1 MKTATQNTTR
11 SGSRSHRGVAWIAF
25 TGSGLLALFWALY
38 FSGVLAFGDENA
50 MMTEFEA
57 AFPIAD
63 AVLATIL
70 FAAGLGL
77 WRGRRFGGFCLTV
90 GAAMTLYLGILDFT
104 FYSRQGLYAPLT
116 SDGAVELV
124 VNLICVVGGLI
135 GLGFGWKL
143 QGETS

>member
-1 MKTATQNTTR
+1 MNTAKRKPTR
-11 SGSRSHRGVAWIAF
+11 SGNGPHRGVAWIAF
-25 TGSGLLALFWALY
+25 TGSGLLVLFWVLY
-38 FSGVLAFGDENA
+38 FSGVLAFGEENT

-63 AVLATIL
+63 AALATIL
-70 FAAGLGL
+70 FNAGLGL
-77 WRGRRFGGFCLTV
+77 WRGKRFGGFCLTA

-124 VNLICVVGGLI
+124 VNLLCAVGGLI

-143 QGETS
+143 QGERS

>member
-1 MKTATQNTTR
+1 MTTAVLQA
-11 SGSRSHRGVAWIAF
+11 SRIEAITHRGVAWIAF
-25 TGSGLLALFWALY
+25 VGSGLLVLFWVLY
-38 FSGVLAFGDENA
+38 FSGVLAFGDGDT

-70 FAAGLGL
+70 FAAGMGL
-77 WRGRRFGGFCLTV
+77 WRGRRFGGFCLTA

-124 VNLICVVGGLI
+124 VNLLCVVGGLV
-135 GLGFGWKL
+135 GLGFSWIL
-143 QGETS
+143 REARS